1 MSPTDGTVK
10 RCDDGWLRMR
20 WRAHSSRAQR
30 RVRRSTKAVLA
41 NSARLC
47 ALLKSFPSRYPLPP
61 HGGSM
66 LRSFARTLVSSGM
79 CLLFPLLVQ
88 AQASSFSIGTAS
100 AAPGRKSTG
109 YLEVPA
115 GVDAATNIRS
125 EEHTSE
131 LQSLTNLVC
140 RLLLEKK
147 KIKQHRYR

>member
-66 LRSFARTLVSSGM
+66 LRSFASTLVSSGM

-100 AAPGRKSTG
+100 AAPGQKSTG
-109 YLEVPA
+109 YLEIGRASCRERVEMA
-115 GVDAATNIRS
+115 VVEGVSKRNIG
-125 EEHTSE
+125 
-131 LQSLTNLVC
+131 
-140 RLLLEKK
+140 
-147 KIKQHRYR
+147 